1 MLPVNQPFLPPKE
14 DYNLLLSQIWER
26 RWLTNNGPLSVD
38 LENKLKEHLCV
49 DNLVFVTNGT
59 IALQLAIKALGL
71 KGEIITTPFTYV
83 ATTSSLVWEGCKPV
97 FVDINKDSLN
107 IDPSKIEAAIT
118 KKTTAI
124 MATHVYGNPCD
135 VQAIQKIADKYNLK
149 VIYDAAHA
157 FGVKINGISIFNFGD
172 ISTCST
178 HATKLFHTIEGGF
191 VSTKNID
198 LIRKITYMRNFG
210 HNGPEKYYGLGINGK
225 NSEFHAAMGLANL
238 PFINVI
244 YNKRK
249 KLTKRYNLKLN
260 NFKALVPLW
269 HKNSEPNYAYY
280 PIIFESEDILL
291 KCIELLKKNQI
302 FGRRYFY
309 PSLSTS
315 LPYVKEIAL
324 KNTDDI
330 AKRIFCLPL
339 HYNLNIENVDLICSL
354 ILKASNK

>member
-1 MLPVNQPFLPPKE
+1 MIQVTRPFLPPKE
-14 DYNLLLSQIWER
+14 DYNSLLQGIWDR
-26 RWLTNNGPLSVD
+26 QWLTNMGPLSVD
-38 LENKLKEHLCV
+38 LEIKLKEHLCV
-49 DNLVFVTNGT
+49 DHLLFVTNGT

-71 KGEIITTPFTYV
+71 KGEIVTTPFTYV
-83 ATTSSLVWEGCKPV
+83 ATTSSLVWEGCEPV

-118 KKTTAI
+118 KNTTAI

-191 VSTKNID
+191 VSTKNLD
-198 LIRKITYMRNFG
+198 LLHKIAYMRNFG
-210 HNGPEKYYGLGINGK
+210 HNGPEKYHGLGINGK

-238 PFINVI
+238 PYINDI
-244 YNKRK
+244 HNQRK
-249 KLTKRYNLKLN
+249 KLTKRYNLKLK
-260 NFKALVPLW
+260 NFKGLVPLW
-269 HKNSEPNYAYY
+269 HQKSVSNYAYY
-280 PIIFESEDILL
+280 PIVFESEDLL
-291 KCIELLKKNQI
+291 QKCIELLKINEI

-315 LPYVKEIAL
+315 LPYVKEIAM
-324 KNTDDI
+324 KNSDEI
-330 AKRIFCLPL
+330 SKRIFCLPL
-339 HYNLNIENVDLICSL
+339 YYDLSIEKVDLICSL
-354 ILKASNK
+354 LLRAQKN